1 VTNKEVYQ
9 TPETEPRFFY
19 GYIVVI
25 AALLIILLH
34 YGTRSS
40 FGVFF
45 KPMLNEF
52 DWTRTL
58 TSGAFTL
65 SMLMQGVGSVIM
77 GRLNDKH
84 GSRVV
89 MTLCGLFLGLGYLL
103 MSLTSGVWHL
113 YLFYGVII
121 GIGMGGSFVA
131 LLSTVARW
139 FVLRRGVMTG
149 IVIAGMGVGTF
160 IVTPISNWLISVY
173 DWRTSYALL
182 GGMVLVI
189 SILAAQFLRR
199 DPAQMGLVPYGAD
212 NGEEISSVSAEEG
225 YSLKQAADTMQF
237 WMVMLIYFCL
247 GYFVFTV
254 YVHLVPHITDL
265 GISATT
271 ATNVLAVMGAL
282 NATGCIVL
290 GGIADRLGNRQVIT
304 ISFILITAALF
315 WLVPSTEVWMLYLF
329 AVIYGIGSGGGAPV
343 ESTVVAELFGMKS
356 HGYIFGFVSCSFTIG
371 GAIGPLLTGYLFDVS
386 NSYQLAFIICGA
398 ISAVGLIFAALLRPT
413 KKLGGRI

>member
-1 VTNKEVYQ
+1 VENNQVHQPRK
-9 TPETEPRFFY
+9 TEPRFFY
-19 GYIVVI
+19 GYIVVV

-45 KPMLNEF
+45 KPLLNEF
-52 DWTRTL
+52 DWTRAL

-77 GRLNDKH
+77 GRLNDKY
-84 GSRVV
+84 GPRAV
-89 MTLCGLFLGLGYLL
+89 MTLCSFFLGLGYLL

-121 GIGMGGSFVA
+121 GISMGGSFVA

-139 FVLRRGVMTG
+139 FVKRRGMMTG
-149 IVIAGMGVGTF
+149 IVIAGMGIGTF
-160 IVTPISNWLISVY
+160 IMTPMSNWLISIY
-173 DWRTSYALL
+173 NWRTSYIIL
-182 GGMVLVI
+182 GVIVLVT
-189 SILAAQFLRR
+189 SILATQFLKR
-199 DPAQMGLVPYGAD
+199 DPKAIRLVPYGAD
-212 NGEEISSVSAEEG
+212 KNKEIRSFSGDEG
-225 YSLKQAADTMQF
+225 YSLKEAAGTMQF

-265 GISATT
+265 GISATN
-271 ATNVLAVMGAL
+271 ATNVLAVMGAF
-282 NATGCIVL
+282 NAIGCIVL
-290 GGIADRLGNRQVIT
+290 GGVADRLGSRRVIT
-304 ISFILITAALF
+304 ISFILVTAALF
-315 WLVPSTEVWMLYLF
+315 WLVPIREVWMLYLF
-329 AVIYGIGSGGGAPV
+329 AIIYGIGSGGGAPV

-356 HGYIFGFVSCSFTIG
+356 HGSIFGLVSCSFTIG
-371 GAIGPLLTGYLFDVS
+371 SAIGPLLAGYLFDV
-386 NSYQLAFIICGA
+386 NGSYQMAFLVCAGLGIVGVMMAA
-398 ISAVGLIFAALLRPT
+398 ILRPT